1 MPKQFAAVS
10 AALAIVFAIGSAAR
24 VRADVTTVV
33 GAAQLEH
40 ADGDANSW
48 LTYGRDLS
56 AHRFSPLAKV
66 DASNVNGLSVVWKKT
81 LGPPVSTESTP
92 IVSNGTMYVTTGNA
106 TVWAVDAVTGATK
119 WTYKYP
125 LPVAS
130 LARACCDTDNR
141 GVTLT
146 NGKVIFG
153 TLDAHLVA
161 LDAKTGKVQWNATVA
176 PNTQAYSITSPP
188 LPVKNTV
195 ITGVGGGEYPTRG
208 FIAAYDVS
216 NGKAL
221 WKRYTIPGPGELGYE
236 TWKVHGVAA
245 RGGGPTWLPGT
256 YDPQR
261 NTVYWGVGN
270 PNPDWDSNS
279 LKGSLLYTSSVLALD
294 ADTGK
299 IKWYYQFTPHDI
311 WDFDSVN
318 EPVLVDVP
326 IGGKTVAA
334 LAHADRNGYLYVL
347 DRETGKLIY
356 TVPFLDKINW
366 GSVGRTTGKIT
377 FNASIQNAADGRKP
391 YTLYPAVIGGKNWE
405 PTAYDP
411 TKHLFFIPAIE
422 SSIKILPLPKSD
434 MHPKAAVFN
443 GGAGF
448 TAAKLSGSV
457 SAWDLTTGKMV
468 WKRRFALPELGGAL
482 ATAGGLVFAGQMDG
496 HLVAMDESTGKV
508 VWQGKTASGIIAP
521 PITFAVRDKQYVAIA
536 SSVGGVVA
544 KFFMASTPT
553 LQAVPKG
560 SMMYVF
566 GLGSKSARA
575 ATRPAKTAAR

>member
-1 MPKQFAAVS
+1 MLLSKRYALLIPALAAV
-10 AALAIVFAIGSAAR
+10 ALLPLAR
-24 VRADVTTVV
+24 AHADEAPVV
-33 GAAQLEH
+33 GAAQIEN
-40 ADGDANSW
+40 ADSDPNSW

-56 AHRFSPLAKV
+56 AHRYSPLSKI
-66 DASNVNGLSVVWKKT
+66 DASNVGTLSVAWKKT

-92 IVSNGTMYVTTGNA
+92 IVSDGTMYVTTGNA

-125 LPVAS
+125 LPTAS

-161 LDAKTGKVQWNATVA
+161 LDAKTGAVQWNTTVA
-176 PNTQAYSITSPP
+176 PNSQAYSITSPP
-188 LPVKNTV
+188 LPVKNTI

-208 FIAAYDVS
+208 FIAAFDANS
-216 NGKAL
+216 GKQL
-221 WKRYTIPGPGELGYE
+221 WKRYTIPGPGEPGYD
-236 TWKVHGVAA
+236 TWKVSGVAQ

-256 YDPQR
+256 YDAQR

-270 PNPDWDSNS
+270 PNPDWDANS

-318 EPVLVDVP
+318 EPMLVDVP
-326 IGGKTVAA
+326 IDGKDVAA
-334 LAHADRNGYLYVL
+334 IAHADRNGYLYL
-347 DRETGKLIY
+347 LNRDTGKFIY
-356 TVPFLDKINW
+356 AVPFIDKINW
-366 GSVGRTTGKIT
+366 GSVDRTTGKIT
-377 FNASIQNAADGRKP
+377 FNAAMQTAANGRKP
-391 YTLYPAVIGGKNWE
+391 YQLFPAIIGGKNWE

-411 TKHLFFIPAIE
+411 TKHLMFIPALE
-422 SSIKILPLPKSD
+422 SSITILPLPKSD
-434 MHPKAAVFN
+434 MHPKPAVFN

-448 TAAKLSGSV
+448 KAAVLAGSV

-468 WKRRFALPELGGAL
+468 WKRRFPLPELGGAL
-482 ATAGGLVFAGQMDG
+482 VTGGGLVFAGQMDG
-496 HLVAMDESTGKV
+496 HLVAMDESTGKI
-508 VWQGKTASGIIAP
+508 VWTGKTESGIIAP
-521 PITFAVRDKQYVAIA
+521 PVTFAVGDKQYVAIA
-536 SSVGGVVA
+536 SSVGGVVG
-544 KFFMASTPT
+544 KFFMASTPS
-553 LQAVPKG
+553 LQSIPKK

-566 GLGSKSARA
+566 ALPSKTAQMPA
-575 ATRPAKTAAR
+575 PAKAAVR